1 VHASFFLTLKLYSQ
15 TFFFSLLFTSSQ
27 HCDPLPLRICILSD
41 SILLLLLNI
50 SMVESRFREP
60 RTAVK
65 PTIWRFKSLTAVV
78 LSFTLFHPPPPPRWC
93 ALEQHPQVVRQR
105 KKNRF
110 FYFFFFFFFD
120 FSVSPSINF
129 TILFKSHRY
138 LYLFYSIFSF
148 LMEFSSLSRPLVCDS
163 IASTSL
169 APLPPSLSLSQGD
182 GLTSSI
188 IWQSS
193 G

>member
-1 VHASFFLTLKLYSQ
+1 
-15 TFFFSLLFTSSQ
+15 
-27 HCDPLPLRICILSD
+27 
-41 SILLLLLNI
+41 
-50 SMVESRFREP
+50 MG
-60 RTAVK
+60 
-65 PTIWRFKSLTAVV
+65 
-78 LSFTLFHPPPPPRWC
+78 
-93 ALEQHPQVVRQR
+93 QVVRQR

-163 IASTSL
+163 IASTSPP
-169 APLPPSLSLSQGD
+169 APPFPISLSRRWTHVLNHMTVEWIKKKKRCITYFVIDMNKIQIVFF
-182 GLTSSI
+182 LLL
-188 IWQSS
+188 
-193 G
+193 